1 MPRRPSASTGMC
13 PGVPYQSRL
22 ISAKGRSRPCYR
34 RRHRSHPPRP
44 QGPRP
49 TETGLRRIGARAS
62 GTGPS
67 PTSPR
72 PSASSRELAFD
83 LLQPGRAYSARASS
97 TGPSPTPTR
106 PSASTRKTPWLTRTR
121 GEAYCNKGEFD
132 RAIADYD
139 EAVRLDPTLAFA
151 YSTRGEA
158 YRMKG
163 DYERAVSNLTESLRL
178 RPGYEWAKERLEMS
192 KQDLA
197 RVQREQ
203 EQTTRR
209 EDESGS
215 ASVACPQCQ
224 TQLTVPSFCVGRK
237 VKCPCCLLRLC
248 RFAHR
253 LNPTIVHPA
262 AKCVMR
268 HSLAP

>member
-1 MPRRPSASTGMC
+1 
-13 PGVPYQSRL
+13 
-22 ISAKGRSRPCYR
+22 
-34 RRHRSHPPRP
+34 
-44 QGPRP
+44 
-49 TETGLRRIGARAS
+49 
-62 GTGPS
+62 
-67 PTSPR
+67 
-72 PSASSRELAFD
+72 
-83 LLQPGRAYSARASS
+83 
-97 TGPSPTPTR
+97 
-106 PSASTRKTPWLTRTR
+106 
-121 GEAYCNKGEFD
+121 
-132 RAIADYD
+132 
-139 EAVRLDPTLAFA
+139 
-151 YSTRGEA
+151 
-158 YRMKG
+158 MKG

-268 HSLAP
+268 DSLALFRAFGNNEAEACKTGRFLHCFRTLLTKRGYRPSGEEKS